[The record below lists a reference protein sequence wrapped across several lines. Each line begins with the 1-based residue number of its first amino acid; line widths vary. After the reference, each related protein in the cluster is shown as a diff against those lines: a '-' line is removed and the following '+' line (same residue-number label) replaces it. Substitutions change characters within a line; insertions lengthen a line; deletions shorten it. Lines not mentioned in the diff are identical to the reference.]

1 MSATVAIIGMVLV
14 TFMWGSWF
22 QTVKHIK
29 DYPIIAYTFW
39 LYFFSPIIVWT
50 SILFLHKQM
59 VPDGVLNE
67 IAKYPGKAATVF
79 LCGMIFA
86 IGMQLQ
92 MGFVKK
98 LGLILSTSVSASS
111 NVLASTFITSFVG
124 GLPEG
129 ASFPKILTASLMLIA
144 ATIICQTAGARRS
157 KDIHAGTEEKEHVRK
172 VKKSDILAL
181 ALINALMLTAF
192 PLSMSLTL
200 KSGLRPEGFSSLT
213 LMGILSLGAFI
224 GSLIFTLS
232 YLKKKGGMDRLFEPW
247 KKGNRKILVLA
258 FISAVCHFGGNVLQS
273 IFSPVISVPIATPMG
288 TAYNVG
294 SYFWGVLYGEFK
306 GSSKR
311 TYGVLILGV
320 LFFIGGVLLLTS
332 NIV

>member
-67 IAKYPGKAATVF
+67 IDRYPGKAMIVF
-79 LCGMIFA
+79 LCGMVFA

-111 NVLASTFITSFVG
+111 SVLASTFITSFVG

-144 ATIICQTAGARRS
+144 ATIICQTAGTMRS
-157 KDIHAGTEEKEHVRK
+157 RDIHAGTEEKEHVRK

-181 ALINALMLTAF
+181 AAINALMLTAC
-192 PLSMSLTL
+192 PLPMSLTL

-213 LMGILSLGAFI
+213 LMGLLSLGAFI

-232 YLKKKGGMDRLFEPW
+232 YLRKKGGLDRLFEPW
-247 KKGNRKILVLA
+247 KKGSRKILALA

-273 IFSPVISVPIATPMG
+273 IFSAVISVAIATPMG
-288 TAYNVG
+288 TAYNVW

-311 TYGVLILGV
+311 TYAVLILGV

>member
-50 SILFLHKQM
+50 SILCLHKQM

-67 IAKYPGKAATVF
+67 IDRYPGKAMIVF

-92 MGFVKK
+92 MGFVKR

-273 IFSPVISVPIATPMG
+273 IFSPVISVAIATPMG
-288 TAYNVG
+288 TAYNVW